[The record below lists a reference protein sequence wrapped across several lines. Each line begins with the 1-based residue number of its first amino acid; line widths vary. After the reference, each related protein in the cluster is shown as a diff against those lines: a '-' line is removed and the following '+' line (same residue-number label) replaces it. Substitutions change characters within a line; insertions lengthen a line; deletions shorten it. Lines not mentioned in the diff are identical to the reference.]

1 MISLSLCAMASAG
14 ALPSWRPCQQEIV
27 RIVNGCSTFG
37 PFYHTSPESGHVKRF
52 FRSGSILGRPGA
64 KRHRR
69 TASPNLPPAPKVNRK
84 KCFLKICFLGAVRFV
99 FTTLGQEKLVRSVV
113 RVDTEDLPC
122 QSRTTVAS
130 WAASPSGLSLDI
142 RAQASSVDLATW
154 CCPHGSTTRGYSGGG
169 HHRRRRDD
177 DRPASRV
184 RVQPQPSRAADTL
197 KKRISGSLT

>member
-1 MISLSLCAMASAG
+1 LLNVRPVLSHQSRKWTREAIFPERVYFGSARGQKAPEDGFPKFTTCAQCTDIAM
-14 ALPSWRPCQQEIV
+14 
-27 RIVNGCSTFG
+27 
-37 PFYHTSPESGHVKRF
+37 
-52 FRSGSILGRPGA
+52 
-64 KRHRR
+64 
-69 TASPNLPPAPKVNRK
+69 
-84 KCFLKICFLGAVRFV
+84 FLGAVRFV

>member
-1 MISLSLCAMASAG
+1 LLNV
-14 ALPSWRPCQQEIV
+14 RPQ
-27 RIVNGCSTFG
+27 
-37 PFYHTSPESGHVKRF
+37 FYHTSPESGHVKRF
-52 FRSGSILGRPGA
+52 FRSGSICRGQ
-64 KRHRR
+64 K
-69 TASPNLPPAPKVNRK
+69 APEDGFPKFTT
-84 KCFLKICFLGAVRFV
+84 CAQCTDIAMFLGAVRFV
-99 FTTLGQEKLVRSVV
+99 FTTLGQEKVVRSVV